1 MLDIK
6 VETENSETHTR
17 ISDRA
22 LSDLV
27 HRIGMKGDR
36 FLVVQRVP
44 DLPGTFVQV
53 WFDHGEGYQLERR
66 SGGPGTHMQTTVD
79 SPERVAELMTRW
91 ARQEPEWDAGVEWER
106 ADLPEEEPVPELP
119 AEIRETLE
127 NRIRV
132 LLRCGYGTVQ
142 ELSRT
147 AEDYLVK
154 DGVHPVTHAQAR
166 QLVER
171 LWLERVEEQRQ
182 WPEVTDADRLTR
194 AFARL
199 DRGGITAMEHFTCC
213 RSCGLAEIRGA
224 GREDARGFVFFHTQG
239 TESAASGHG
248 LTLYYGGF
256 GRAADATALVGREVV
271 EALGD
276 AGLMVEWDGSPDQ
289 AIELTGLDWRKRL
302 VG

>member
-6 VETENSETHTR
+6 VETENSETYTR

-27 HRIGMKGDR
+27 HRIGLKGDR

-44 DLPGTFVQV
+44 DIPGTFVQV
-53 WFDHGEGYQLERR
+53 WFDHGDGYQLEHR
-66 SGGPGTHMQTTVD
+66 SGGAATHFRTMVGA
-79 SPERVAELMTRW
+79 PERVAGLMTRW

-106 ADLPEEEPVPELP
+106 ADVPEDEPVPELA

-127 NRIRV
+127 ERVRV

-154 DGVHPVTHAQAR
+154 DGVHPVTDAQAR

-171 LWLERVEEQRQ
+171 LWLERVEEQRR
-182 WPEVTDADRLTR
+182 WPEVTDADRLR
-194 AFARL
+194 QAFSRL
-199 DRGGITAMEHFTCC
+199 DGGGITAREHFTCC
-213 RSCGLAEIRGA
+213 RSCGLAEIRDA
-224 GREDARGFVFFHTQG
+224 GRKDARGFVFFHAQG

-256 GRAADATALVGREVV
+256 GEAADETAFVGREVV

-276 AGLMVEWDGSPDQ
+276 AGLTAEWNGSPDE
-289 AIELTGLDWRKRL
+289 AIELPGLDWRNRL